1 MLAASIDLYLLRIL
15 TQCWMMSRFWNREM
29 MLDGKYEVDCS
40 VYEGGVVFAEVKW
53 LALEEG

>member
-1 MLAASIDLYLLRIL
+1 
-15 TQCWMMSRFWNREM
+15 MMSHCWNREM

-40 VYEGGVVFAEVKW
+40 VYEVGVVFAEVKW